1 MSVEQPSTTEWITSS
16 PTVIDGKPRV
26 KGTRLGVHFLATQ
39 VVDDD
44 CSASDVSARY
54 NIPVEAVEA
63 AVEYYD
69 NHPELMN
76 SIERQQESLFE
87 EAERNPRVPTTPE
100 ELATFAT
107 ESRSSSD

>member
-39 VVDDD
+39 VVGDD
-44 CSASDVSARY
+44 CSASDVSTRY
-54 NIPVEAVEA
+54 DIPVAAVEA
-63 AVEYYD
+63 AVEYYH
-69 NHPELMN
+69 NHPELMD
-76 SIERQQESLFE
+76 SIERQRENLLE

-100 ELATFAT
+100 ELSTFAT
-107 ESRSSSD
+107 ESPSASD